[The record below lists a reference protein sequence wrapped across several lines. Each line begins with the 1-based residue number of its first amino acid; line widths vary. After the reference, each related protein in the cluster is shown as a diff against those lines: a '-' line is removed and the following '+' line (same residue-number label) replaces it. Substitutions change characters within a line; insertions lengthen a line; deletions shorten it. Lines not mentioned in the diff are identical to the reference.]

1 MRATRGL
8 SAHSPAQPARA
19 ITTAL
24 SLSEA
29 RPIIKRCELLPIDLV
44 GILHGCLQHR
54 RPYSE
59 EVAGPSPLTVAA
71 CGVAPGDGWV
81 NWLGLATVLINLGGK
96 LAAAAEWL
104 LSQPFLTDRPTSR
117 CPLNDGRPNSGAKLQ
132 IPTPVV
138 KA

>member
-24 SLSEA
+24 SVSEA
-29 RPIIKRCELLPIDLV
+29 RPIIKRCELLPIHLV

-81 NWLGLATVLINLGGK
+81 NWSGLATL
-96 LAAAAEWL
+96 
-104 LSQPFLTDRPTSR
+104 LTDLAH
-117 CPLNDGRPNSGAKLQ
+117 PLAPSTKPSD
-132 IPTPVV
+132 
-138 KA
+138 

>member
-59 EVAGPSPLTVAA
+59 EVAGPSLLTVAA

-81 NWLGLATVLINLGGK
+81 NWLGLATFLGRVGCDF
-96 LAAAAEWL
+96 AASMNRLMPGHAA
-104 LSQPFLTDRPTSR
+104 R
-117 CPLNDGRPNSGAKLQ
+117 
-132 IPTPVV
+132 
-138 KA
+138 

>member
-29 RPIIKRCELLPIDLV
+29 RPIIKRCELLLIDLV

-54 RPYSE
+54 RHFSE

-71 CGVAPGDGWV
+71 CGVPQAMAGSIGQVWQ
-81 NWLGLATVLINLGGK
+81 LCY
-96 LAAAAEWL
+96 
-104 LSQPFLTDRPTSR
+104 PTSLSR
-117 CPLNDGRPNSGAKLQ
+117 PLGHSAASCPSQQLQ
-132 IPTPVV
+132 NQVP
-138 KA
+138 